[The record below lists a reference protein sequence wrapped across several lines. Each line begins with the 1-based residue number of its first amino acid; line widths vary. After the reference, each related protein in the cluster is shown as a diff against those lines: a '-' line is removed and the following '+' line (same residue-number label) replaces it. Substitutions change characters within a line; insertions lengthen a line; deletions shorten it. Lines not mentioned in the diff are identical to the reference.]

1 MNMNISFQNRNRI
14 KIMDKYNTWEK
25 EHEKSIDNIAYGY
38 NGANALIELETIEL
52 PNPIIVATNNEGK
65 KKICIDNCFSTDY
78 EYDGIRQLYISPS
91 LIRLYMRIDS
101 SKRQLL
107 NYIYVYKT
115 GESGDRFCGIMD
127 CNGNIVMPIKYK
139 RIVNYDR
146 FVLADH
152 DVYHLQG
159 DSFYFVC
166 KIEEDANL
174 IALCGSYMA
183 FEEEKGNTFV
193 IDYKGNRYQE
203 MSDDRYIDL
212 PGDSYFDIEIKS
224 FCEVERNVPDYD
236 SGPSWEEL
244 GKDEEDY
251 IINNGGDW
259 ILDVG

>member
-1 MNMNISFQNRNRI
+1 MNISLQNRSRI
-14 KIMDKYNTWEK
+14 KIIDKYNTWEM
-25 EHEKSIDNIAYGY
+25 EHEKSIDNIVYGH
-38 NGANALIELETIEL
+38 NGAEALIELETIEL

-65 KKICIDNCFSTDY
+65 MKICIDNYFSTDY

-139 RIVNYDR
+139 RIVNYNY
-146 FVLADH
+146 FVLADQ
-152 DVYHLQG
+152 DVYLLNG
-159 DSFYFVC
+159 DSFNFVC
-166 KIEEDANL
+166 KIEEDCNL
-174 IALCGSYMA
+174 IALCGNYMA
-183 FEEEKGNTFV
+183 FEEGNGNTFV
-193 IDYKGNRYQE
+193 IDNKGKRYYISQ
-203 MSDDRYIDL
+203 DYNYIDL
-212 PGDSYFDIEIKS
+212 SDNVYYDLEGGS
-224 FCEVERNVPDYD
+224 FWEVERNVPDYD
-236 SGPSWEEL
+236 PGPSWEEL
-244 GKDEEDY
+244 GKEEEDY

>member
-1 MNMNISFQNRNRI
+1 MNLSFQNRNRI
-14 KIMDKYNTWEK
+14 KIMDKYNTWEM
-25 EHEKSIDNIAYGY
+25 EHEKSIDNIVYGY

-101 SKRQLL
+101 SKRKLL

-115 GESGDRFCGIMD
+115 GESGDIFCGIMD
-127 CNGNIVMPIKYK
+127 CNGNIVIPIKYK
-139 RIVNYDR
+139 RIVNYDH

-152 DVYHLQG
+152 DVYLLHG
-159 DSFYFVC
+159 DSFNFVC
-166 KIEEDANL
+166 KKEEDCNL
-174 IALCGSYMA
+174 IAICGRYMA
-183 FEEEKGNTFV
+183 FENAKGDAFV
-193 IDYKGNRYQE
+193 IDNKGNRYYKSE
-203 MSDDRYIDL
+203 DYNFIDLSDDE
-212 PGDSYFDIEIKS
+212 YFDIESSS
-224 FCEVERNVPDYD
+224 FCEVEKNVPDYD
-236 SGPSWEEL
+236 PGPSWEEL
-244 GKDEEDY
+244 GEEEEDY